1 MFDKR
6 NVGVRILDLRNIMPG
21 PIRPAADY
29 DYHRQAIV
37 AIVHNSPWRKAHKEQ
52 LILLG
57 QELLTRWGGNA
68 DALEQTLRKNV
79 YGTRGRNDTE
89 EHLKLVVRTGAYV
102 RVAEYDTNSPLMNL
116 TADGRGGWSVYY
128 TLPKTRFIL
137 KEVE

>member
-6 NVGVRILDLRNIMPG
+6 NVGVRILDLRQIMPG
-21 PIRPAADY
+21 PIRPVSDY
-29 DYHRQAIV
+29 DYNRQAIV
-37 AIVHNSPWRKAHKEQ
+37 ALVHNSPWRKAHKEQ

-68 DALEQTLRKNV
+68 DALEETLRKNV
-79 YGTRGRNDTE
+79 YGTQRAGDK
-89 EHLKLVVRTGAYV
+89 HLKLIVRTGAYV